1 MGTTRTIHI
10 QLAGTQ
16 YEMTIPKEDELY
28 VREAARILNERMQ
41 QLLEKENVHS
51 MHERMTRVMLF
62 CMVSNLKL
70 NAIQH
75 QAFAQ
80 LELMDDLITPAIRN

>member
-1 MGTTRTIHI
+1 MGATRTIHI

-16 YEMTIPKEDELY
+16 YELTIPKEDELY
-28 VREAARILNERMQ
+28 VRESARILNERMQ
-41 QLLEKENVHS
+41 QLLDEENVHS

-62 CMVSNLKL
+62 CMVTNLKL
-70 NAIQH
+70 NELQH

-80 LELMDDLITPAIRN
+80 LEVMDELISPSSRH

>member
-1 MGTTRTIHI
+1 MGTNRTIHI

-28 VREAARILNERMQ
+28 IREAAKLLNQQMQ

-62 CMVSNLKL
+62 CMVTNLKL
-70 NAIQH
+70 NALQH

-80 LELMDDLITPAIRN
+80 LEMMDELVNPVLRN

>member
-1 MGTTRTIHI
+1 
-10 QLAGTQ
+10 
-16 YEMTIPKEDELY
+16 MTIPKEDELY